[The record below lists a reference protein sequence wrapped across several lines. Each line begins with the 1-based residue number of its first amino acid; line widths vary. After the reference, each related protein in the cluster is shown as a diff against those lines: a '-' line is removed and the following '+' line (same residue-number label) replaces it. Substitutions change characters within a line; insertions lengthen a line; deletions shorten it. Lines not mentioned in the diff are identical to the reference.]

1 MTYSNFGHENSDAG
15 RIKWSRGPQVPACFK
30 RTVWIQIWCQR
41 SRRISLRMFTFLPAS
56 VKTVIFQITIL
67 VFLSSVWLF
76 LALCFFAV
84 TCCVAVLF
92 SIFRARKSILFCF
105 LIQKKRFPCYHF
117 SSNFGARQFAVTRLR
132 EWVDPVTWVSW
143 PVNIFCRLQQ
153 RQTTCRGWGCVVAQR
168 FASKRYQPSQKVK
181 LTVIGTLVL

>member
-132 EWVDPVTWVSW
+132 EWVDPVISFAGSSNGKPRVEDGGVWS
-143 PVNIFCRLQQ
+143 R
-153 RQTTCRGWGCVVAQR
+153 RGLLRNVTNHHR
-168 FASKRYQPSQKVK
+168 KSN
-181 LTVIGTLVL
+181 